1 MRKSL
6 LLRLLLSPRR
16 SPSTTRR
23 AISRLQS
30 TTELTAS
37 LRLMLLRRQ
46 LRAWKN
52 GQASPRVHGMRDG
65 KRFGS
70 RTSCVV
76 CKSRRGWLPG
86 LKKCIIMSFLI
97 QYGKSLYYTLSVFWT
112 GGRGERRGGN
122 HNHWLYKKR
131 TQSTQARSIYSLCR
145 NFVFLDFALR
155 VQPRQASI
163 PQDLEFTT
171 SDPNQL
177 FPKIL
182 IDSLRPSQIRHKDQV
197 RIARLMALKERPR
210 LAW

>member
-16 SPSTTRR
+16 SPSITRR

-76 CKSRRGWLPG
+76 CKSRRGWFPG

-122 HNHWLYKKR
+122 HNHWLCTKKGHR
-131 TQSTQARSIYSLCR
+131 PPRREVSIAYVGTLYSLTSPC
-145 NFVFLDFALR
+145 ASSHG
-155 VQPRQASI
+155 RQASHRTLSS
-163 PQDLEFTT
+163 PRPTPT
-171 SDPNQL
+171 SCFQRSL
-177 FPKIL
+177 SIL
-182 IDSLRPSQIRHKDQV
+182 SVQAKYAIRI
-197 RIARLMALKERPR
+197 RSA
-210 LAW
+210 